1 MERTEAEKQL
11 ETIIVDFNNLLKD
24 VELKTIEEIWPPGSS
39 NKPWFKSKPWF
50 TKDLLYLSKSQ
61 KIIMNVQ
68 KATGVYYRQ
77 ELNKIRSE
85 FRILKK
91 NEITKLKNRERE
103 KLRDKYKTCR
113 LKFWKEIG
121 RRKSKVANV
130 NIDQD
135 TLVGHFKDLFCNEI
149 SSDTNQDFDSE
160 MKRILT
166 SEMKRIELDQR
177 IYTQVSVT
185 DIATI
190 MKELPLNK
198 SPGPAKVRAGLLKY
212 SIGSRSEIVVS
223 KIMDCLL
230 NNRLM
235 PKNMNQ
241 GRKASII
248 KDPKSP
254 TKSITNVRGIT
265 LSDILSVIF
274 ERTIALSY

>member
-1 MERTEAEKQL
+1 MAEHASGLHNSVENELPVGTVHFL
-11 ETIIVDFNNLLKD
+11 ESRGHRSCIDHIIIKRDNKSLTNTNVIVVDFNNLLKD

-68 KATGVYYRQ
+68 KATGVCYRQ

-103 KLRDKYKTCR
+103 KLREKYKTCR

-135 TLVGHFKDLFCNEI
+135 TLVG
-149 SSDTNQDFDSE
+149 
-160 MKRILT
+160 ILT
-166 SEMKRIELDQR
+166 SEMERIELDQR
-177 IYTQVSVT
+177 IYTHVSVT

-190 MKELPLNK
+190 MKELQQK
-198 SPGPAKVRAGLLKY
+198 PGTG
-212 SIGSRSEIVVS
+212 
-223 KIMDCLL
+223 
-230 NNRLM
+230 
-235 PKNMNQ
+235 
-241 GRKASII
+241 
-248 KDPKSP
+248 
-254 TKSITNVRGIT
+254 
-265 LSDILSVIF
+265 
-274 ERTIALSY
+274 